1 MSDIITCSK
10 CGGSGKFIYKSG
22 VTGHCYQC
30 NGKGAVKRIAHKS
43 FAISIMNND
52 GVRIDWLHINAR
64 SQSEAVRKARATAA
78 RGCYKDQLDTITATE
93 SGIEYTYKTISRRIC
108 PVNAKKTASG
118 VFLHLRSFL
127 LILAYSAKRQRHY
140 LRSAS
145 VFPSSSTIFVTS
157 AAIFSAS
164 SFVTLPVMFPA
175 AS

>member
-1 MSDIITCSK
+1 MGNTKVSNYTRSAVLGADQFGFYRHNVVGVNMSDIITCSK

-93 SGIEYTYKTISRRIC
+93 SGIEYTYKTI
-108 PVNAKKTASG
+108 
-118 VFLHLRSFL
+118 
-127 LILAYSAKRQRHY
+127 
-140 LRSAS
+140 
-145 VFPSSSTIFVTS
+145 
-157 AAIFSAS
+157 
-164 SFVTLPVMFPA
+164 
-175 AS
+175 